1 MSVSVRSIAHR
12 VNSDDTELINLP
24 SPRGE
29 IKGRVVT
36 NDVFTGER
44 GKEKKSS
51 RVLYTLQLREFIKI
65 LPHKPPPRKREL
77 IQAWTI
83 MNESFFSPL

>member
-44 GKEKKSS
+44 EGKKIESS
-51 RVLYTLQLREFIKI
+51 FVHTATSGV
-65 LPHKPPPRKREL
+65 H
-77 IQAWTI
+77 
-83 MNESFFSPL
+83 